1 MKRSQRS
8 LATKDNLKNCAMK
21 ECVLKEQIKS
31 TINIVATT
39 LKKMKI
45 MENESMSTSFSL
57 LEKQM
62 PNSKAQE
69 YLKL

>member
-1 MKRSQRS
+1 
-8 LATKDNLKNCAMK
+8 MK